1 MPATVGKPSQ
11 GTEGS
16 YGTSGSHG
24 TSGHGAAGAHVAA
37 GSRGPDGTHGAH
49 GAGPRGAGAG
59 GGHGGRVL
67 VAVVVMVPV
76 LVGLALAAFAW
87 PAARLAPRD
96 VPIGVVAP
104 AAAVATIEQ
113 RLAAE
118 GDAVE
123 VHRFADEAT
132 ARAAIADRDVYG
144 AVVVAPDGTTVLTAS
159 AASPLVAQLLQ
170 QAAATIPAGAPGAA
184 PGAQPATGAS
194 PAPSAQPA
202 TGAPGARPVRVVD
215 VVAADPDDPRGAA
228 LAASVLP
235 LVLAGMAA
243 GLLVWLAAGTGVAG
257 WAALVAASAGAG
269 LVAAGIAQGW
279 LGVLGG
285 DWLVNA
291 GVLGLTVLA
300 VAATLAGLA
309 ALFGR
314 AGAALG
320 ALLMVL
326 VGNPLS
332 GVPSA
337 PELLPEPAG
346 AIGQLLPP
354 GAGGSLLRS
363 TAFFDGAAASGP
375 LTVLLA
381 WVAFGLA
388 VAGVAALRRRRPAA
402 VAPHPDP
409 VTVS

>member
-1 MPATVGKPSQ
+1 MSAPAH
-11 GTEGS
+11 GS
-16 YGTSGSHG
+16 SHG
-24 TSGHGAAGAHVAA
+24 WRA
-37 GSRGPDGTHGAH
+37 
-49 GAGPRGAGAG
+49 
-59 GGHGGRVL
+59 L
-67 VAVVVMVPV
+67 VAVVVLVPV

-104 AAAVATIEQ
+104 AAAGAAIEQ
-113 RLAAE
+113 RLAGE
-118 GDAVE
+118 GGAVE
-123 VHRFADEAT
+123 VHRFADQAS

-144 AVVVAPDGTTVLTAS
+144 AIVVGPDGTTVLTAS

-170 QAAATIPAGAPGAA
+170 QAAAAIPADGAGATEPATGAGPAAPSGAGSPGAA
-184 PGAQPATGAS
+184 P
-194 PAPSAQPA
+194 
-202 TGAPGARPVRVVD
+202 VRMVD
-215 VVAADPDDPRGAA
+215 VAAADPDDPRGAA

-243 GLLVWLAAGTGVAG
+243 GLLVWLAGGTGVAG
-257 WAALVAASAGAG
+257 WAALIVASAGAG
-269 LVAAGIAQGW
+269 LVAAGVAQGW

-300 VAATLAGLA
+300 VGATVTGLA

-332 GVPSA
+332 GVSSA

-346 AIGQLLPP
+346 TIGQLLPP

-363 TAFFDGAAASGP
+363 TAFFDGAAAGRP
-375 LTVLLA
+375 LVVLTA
-381 WVAFGLA
+381 WVVLGLVAA
-388 VAGVAALRRRRPAA
+388 VVAALRRRRPAPA
-402 VAPHPDP
+402 TAPHPDP
-409 VTVS
+409 VAAH

>member
-1 MPATVGKPSQ
+1 MSAPAD
-11 GTEGS
+11 GS
-16 YGTSGSHG
+16 SHG
-24 TSGHGAAGAHVAA
+24 RRA
-37 GSRGPDGTHGAH
+37 
-49 GAGPRGAGAG
+49 
-59 GGHGGRVL
+59 L
-67 VAVVVMVPV
+67 VAVVVLVPA

-104 AAAVATIEQ
+104 AAAGAAIEQ
-113 RLAAE
+113 RLAGE
-118 GDAVE
+118 GGAVE
-123 VHRFADEAT
+123 VHRFTDPAA

-144 AVVVAPDGTTVLTAS
+144 AIVVRPDGTTVLTAS

-170 QAAATIPAGAPGAA
+170 QAAAAIPAGGPGATE
-184 PGAQPATGAS
+184 PATGA
-194 PAPSAQPA
+194 APA
-202 TGAPGARPVRVVD
+202 TPSGQDPSPSGAGSPGAAPVRVVD

-243 GLLVWLAAGTGVAG
+243 GLLVWLAGETGVAG
-257 WAALVAASAGAG
+257 WAALIVASAGAG
-269 LVAAGIAQGW
+269 LVAAGVAQGW

-300 VAATLAGLA
+300 VGATGTGLA

-332 GVPSA
+332 GVSSA

-346 AIGQLLPP
+346 TIGQLLPP

-363 TAFFDGAAASGP
+363 TAFFDGAAAGGP
-375 LTVLLA
+375 LVVLTA
-381 WVAFGLA
+381 WVALGLVVA
-388 VAGVAALRRRRPAA
+388 VVAALRRRRPASA
-402 VAPHPDP
+402 AAPHADP
-409 VTVS
+409 VAAL